1 MSGWE
6 HHRQETGIPI
16 NMRSIAQNG
25 NGRAIGVTPVYPRG
39 ENIRPNYNLPQG
51 VLPSQGVQRAV
62 SGPSVYGSAPNR
74 FPAYFTAPGVEM
86 RPHYPPCFPSRGT
99 YLIPGKQRGQLH
111 QRFSHS
117 PTTRGNSDVSSN
129 THNTPTYGI
138 VPPRPL
144 RMQNNQYP
152 CAPAGQLYLH
162 EQVVAPIPSVQPAL
176 LANHDSLSTECVT
189 KMGKLDVLHLQP
201 VAVSAG
207 ENGFQPAGGVS
218 ISESD
223 ISFVISCRHRD
234 KDVEEVTVVIIAM
247 HIVKIAY
254 IRGVGVKNYLALL
267 LTDIGRLELYDL
279 LQIRDHYRNWDL
291 IFYVNFDPR
300 LEKQVRDRLGE
311 FYGSKVND
319 VDQCELKTMPDLSWN
334 IVRVLRY
341 AHFLDILAK
350 ESEESSKNNSV
361 SQGPSSIQRCIE
373 TTGLTAEGDVDL
385 NRDETQANAGDTPP
399 ATIYHTTQQAPST
412 SREESVSE
420 DNNNNFPAGGIS
432 TRARIQS
439 SSSWNAFGQFGNEEK
454 PYIIRD
460 GDTSS
465 INHASSVKP
474 FENYGTAG
482 EFLASFSGLDDTNDF
497 PVDFLEEEKNLEIPD
512 KGDVKIQEELLTVED
527 GDNADVVMKSGESL
541 KFVGGVSVGL
551 DVARENLYD
560 GALMNG
566 DMASFFI
573 VHYIPH
579 ALLPSNWSKRNKVY
593 FANSDLYPMVSRKC
607 RNSLLQGEEMT
618 AEKVKELFLSRK
630 GAIPSYLQK
639 LMEAELSVIP
649 IFWENH
655 WSKLF
660 LSAESLILLI
670 I

>member
-16 NMRSIAQNG
+16 NIRNIAQNG
-25 NGRAIGVTPVYPRG
+25 NGRAIGVAPVYPRG

-86 RPHYPPCFPSRGT
+86 RPHYPPGFPSRGT

-111 QRFSHS
+111 QRFSYS

-152 CAPAGQLYLH
+152 CASAGQLYLH

-189 KMGKLDVLHLQP
+189 KMGRHDVLHLQP

-218 ISESD
+218 ISASG
-223 ISFVISCRHRD
+223 ISFEIKCRHQD
-234 KDVEEVTVVIIAM
+234 KDDEEVTVVIIAM
-247 HIVKIAY
+247 NIVKIAY

-267 LTDIGRLELYDL
+267 LTDIGRLKLYDL
-279 LQIRDHYRNWDL
+279 LQIREHYRYWDL
-291 IFYVNFDPR
+291 IFYINFDPR
-300 LEKQVRDRLGE
+300 LQKQVRDRLGE

-319 VDQCELKTMPDLSWN
+319 VDQCELKTMPDLSRN

-341 AHFLDILAK
+341 AHFLNILAK
-350 ESEESSKNNSV
+350 ESEETSKNNSV
-361 SQGPSSIQRCIE
+361 SQGPSSVERCIE
-373 TTGLTAEGDVDL
+373 TTNFTAEGDVDL
-385 NRDETQANAGDTPP
+385 NRDETQASDGDTLP
-399 ATIYHTTQQAPST
+399 ATTYHATQQAPST

-420 DNNNNFPAGGIS
+420 DNNNNFLAGGIS
-432 TRARIQS
+432 ARARIHS
-439 SSSWNAFGQFGNEEK
+439 SSSWNALQAAKLAGTHLTLDAGNCQFGKEEK
-454 PYIIRD
+454 PHLIRD
-460 GDTSS
+460 GDISS
-465 INHASSVKP
+465 INHVSSVKP
-474 FENYGTAG
+474 FESYGTAG
-482 EFLASFSGLDDTNDF
+482 EFLASFSGLDDASDF

-512 KGDVKIQEELLTVED
+512 KGDVKVQEELLTVED
-527 GDNADVVMKSGESL
+527 GDNADYECR
-541 KFVGGVSVGL
+541 FGL
-551 DVARENLYD
+551 
-560 GALMNG
+560 
-566 DMASFFI
+566 
-573 VHYIPH
+573 
-579 ALLPSNWSKRNKVY
+579 LLH
-593 FANSDLYPMVSRKC
+593 RKIH
-607 RNSLLQGEEMT
+607 T
-618 AEKVKELFLSRK
+618 
-630 GAIPSYLQK
+630 
-639 LMEAELSVIP
+639 
-649 IFWENH
+649 
-655 WSKLF
+655 
-660 LSAESLILLI
+660 
-670 I
+670 